1 MHITVS
7 ENETAL
13 GVAAATE
20 IAALLSDAIRTRGE
34 ANYLVSTGAS
44 QFSTFEA
51 LLTMPLDWSKVTM
64 FHLDEYVGLPVT
76 HIASFQKY
84 LRERFVDKVALKRAV
99 FVNGLGDVEANLRE
113 LGADIAAHPIDVGVI
128 GIGENAHIAF
138 NDPPADFE
146 VESAYQVVTLSDTC
160 KRQQVGEGW
169 FATIDDVPTQA
180 VSMTP
185 QQIMRCRHIIAPVP
199 GKRKAQAIHDTL
211 ANDKVDPMVPAT
223 LLATHPSCHLFLDR
237 DSASLCTPAMLQDS
251 PSSIAAPRTDAAK

>member
-7 ENETAL
+7 TTEAAL
-13 GVAAATE
+13 GVAAAKKIVSLLNAA
-20 IAALLSDAIRTRGE
+20 IAERGE

-44 QFSTFEA
+44 QFSTFDA
-51 LLTMPLDWSKVTM
+51 LLTMDVDWSKVTM

-84 LRERFVDKVALKRAV
+84 LRERFVDRVSLKRAV

-138 NDPPADFE
+138 NDPPANFDTE
-146 VESAYQVVTLSDTC
+146 AAYHIVNLNGTC
-160 KRQQVGEGW
+160 KKQQVGEGW
-169 FATIDDVPTQA
+169 FATVADVPMQA

-185 QQIMRCRHIIAPVP
+185 KQIMRCKHIVAPVP
-199 GKRKAQAIHDTL
+199 GERKAKAIHDTL
-211 ANDKVDPMVPAT
+211 YSEKVDPMIPAT
-223 LLATHPSCHLFLDR
+223 LMKTHPSFHLFLDEG
-237 DSASLCTPAMLQDS
+237 SASLCSKDVLA
-251 PSSIAAPRTDAAK
+251 